1 MTQTYGL
8 ALWWGGARWYAHI
21 GAIQYFQEHTI
32 VIDEVSGTSMGAL
45 IGAMYASG
53 ISPQVMQH
61 ILSQVSYGKLFDGS
75 IDTGIFGGKKLTLWL
90 ESIFGKSNIEDC
102 TIPLKIVA
110 CDVQTGEKFIFSQW
124 SIVDAVRASVAFPGL
139 LSPLMIA
146 EKYLMDGWIV
156 DNLPIDLLENKNVIA
171 ISVVDTMYESIE
183 KKQTFRGIPI
193 PELAITKAQRILN
206 NSINIMMQRMED
218 LTIQASNKQLVLIR
232 PEMHDYSMFDID
244 KLADIVQVGYDEA
257 AKVLGK

>member
-1 MTQTYGL
+1 MQQTYGL
-8 ALWWGGARWYAHI
+8 ALGWWGARWYAHI
-21 GAIQYFQEHTI
+21 GAIQYFQEKNMT
-32 VIDEVSGTSMGAL
+32 IDEIAGASMGAL

-90 ESIFGKSNIEDC
+90 ESIFGKATIEDC

-110 CDVQTGEKFIFSQW
+110 CDVQTGEKVIFTAW
-124 SIVDAVRASVAFPGL
+124 PIVDAVRASVAFPWL
-139 LSPLMIA
+139 LSPLVLE

-156 DNLPIDLLENKNVIA
+156 DNLPIDLLNNNHVIA

-183 KKQTFRGIPI
+183 KKQTFRGIQV

-206 NSINIMMQRMED
+206 NSINIMLQRIED
-218 LTIQASNKQLVLIR
+218 LTIQASDKKLVLIR
-232 PEMHDYSMFDID
+232 PEMNDYSMFDID